1 MAISA
6 GGGKWSIRRGRDVKQ
21 EMDAQNVS
29 QSLWN
34 KDVLHTMSGPFHKV
48 TTPNHTYTKL
58 HNLSD

>member
-21 EMDAQNVS
+21 GIDDQNAS

-34 KDVLHTMSGPFHKV
+34 KDVLHTMSGLFHKV

-58 HNLSD
+58 HSLSN